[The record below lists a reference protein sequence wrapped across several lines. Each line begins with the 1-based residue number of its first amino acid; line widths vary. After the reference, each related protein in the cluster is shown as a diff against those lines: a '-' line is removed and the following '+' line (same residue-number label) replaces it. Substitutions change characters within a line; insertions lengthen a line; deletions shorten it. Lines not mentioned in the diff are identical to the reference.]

1 MLRRLAVLLTAVA
14 LATGI
19 SPAVH
24 ADEPTGT
31 ARVTLADAPGDPVA
45 GGLVLLAVGGTWES
59 AYRVSGE
66 ATHDFVVPP
75 GRYAVVGLS
84 PWGGLRCAGVT
95 PCSLWALAQDQ
106 GVVSGVVDVVAG
118 ELSEFTLSAPPAAS
132 ITGTR
137 AMTLT
142 LSEPMRELEAY
153 LTGMADFGRPSVQ
166 WLRDGADIA
175 GAAGSTYVPV
185 AEDVGARL
193 SARLTYHPFA
203 VSFLRD
209 TYGADASPVTIDGP
223 VVGPPRDPLP
233 TRTRATLVPKRVPR
247 TERAWIHL
255 RVEADEQ
262 VVGEVEVVMGQ
273 FRRTVQLVAGEKW
286 VELPRRAPGR
296 HAVRIRFLGSS
307 AFGPSLARR
316 TLVVTRG

>member
-1 MLRRLAVLLTAVA
+1 MLRRLAVLLTSVA
-14 LATGI
+14 LATGV

-31 ARVTLADAPGDPVA
+31 ARVTLTDAPGDPVA
-45 GGLVLLAVGGTWES
+45 GGLVLLPVGGTWES
-59 AYRVSGE
+59 AYRASGE

-95 PCSLWALAQDQ
+95 PCSVWTLAQDQ
-106 GVVSGVVDVVAG
+106 GVVTGVVDVVAG
-118 ELSEFTLSAPPAAS
+118 ELSQFTLSAPPAAS

-142 LSEPMRELEAY
+142 LSEPMRELETY
-153 LTGMADFGRPSVQ
+153 LTGTAEFGRPSVQ
-166 WLRDGADIA
+166 WRRDGMDIP
-175 GAAGSTYVPV
+175 GATGSTYVPV
-185 AEDVGARL
+185 AEDVGSRL

-203 VSFLRD
+203 VSFLSH
-209 TYGADASPVTIDGP
+209 TYGADASPVTVDGP
-223 VVGPPRDPLP
+223 IVGPPGDPLR
-233 TRTRATLVPKRVPR
+233 TRTRATLLPKRVPR
-247 TERAWIHL
+247 TEHAWTHL

-262 VVGEVEVVMGQ
+262 VVGEVKVVMGR
-273 FRRTVQLVAGEKW
+273 FRRTVQLVAGEQW

-296 HAVRIRFLGSS
+296 YAVTIRFLGSS
-307 AFGPSLARR
+307 AFGPSLVRR